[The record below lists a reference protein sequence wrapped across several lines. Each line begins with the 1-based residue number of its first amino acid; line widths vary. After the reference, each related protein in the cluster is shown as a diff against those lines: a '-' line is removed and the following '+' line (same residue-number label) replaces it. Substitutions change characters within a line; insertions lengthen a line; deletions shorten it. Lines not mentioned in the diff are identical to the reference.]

1 MKLGYPLQTDMKKSS
16 TAFTLIELLVVISI
30 IGILAALALPAITGA
45 LVRGQMTQTLSNMKQ
60 LHLATQQM
68 ALDGLTTGD
77 ANLAWPGDMA
87 TPNFANWANALVGG
101 AYLTTNDFAKLVSAA
116 GKVAPAGAIPT
127 DKESALIA
135 YQVKE
140 SSEGSTVFLS
150 TANYDYS
157 GGGAALDATLKPYGN
172 KGFVIFHKAGDGAVF
187 LPKQATNTALI
198 GTNTTKL

>member
-1 MKLGYPLQTDMKKSS
+1 MKKSS

-77 ANLAWPGDMA
+77 ANLAWPGDMTTPSFA
-87 TPNFANWANALVGG
+87 TWAKALVDGS
-101 AYLTTNDFAKLVSAA
+101 YLTINDFAKLNSAA
-116 GKVAPAGAIPT
+116 GKVAAPGNIPT
-127 DKESALIA
+127 VAQSALIA

-150 TANYDYS
+150 TGNYTYT
-157 GGGAALDATLKPYGN
+157 GAGSKLDATLKPYGN

-187 LPKQATNTALI
+187 LPQQATNTALI
-198 GTNTTKL
+198 GMNAAALQ